1 MNVHP
6 CARTVPF
13 SRELLVRRHLEQ
25 GWSLAESAAAA
36 GVSSRTGFKW
46 LARFRREGV
55 QGFADR
61 SCRPKRSPNAT
72 SPEVVERVIE
82 LRRLK
87 RTGLRIARELRVA
100 QSTVSRVLRRHRLSR
115 ARDLE
120 PRPDVVRYER
130 KRPGELVHID
140 IKKLNRFDRP
150 GHRVHGDRTTIC
162 RGAGWDF
169 VHVCVD
175 DHSRLAYVEV
185 LPNERKESATSFW
198 LRARAWY
205 ARHGVTIERAM
216 TDNGS
221 CYRSGL
227 FNKALAASDARHL
240 YTRPYRPQT
249 NGKAER
255 FIQSLLREW
264 AYAAT
269 YPSSNDRN
277 AALAEWVRSYNELRP
292 HHGIGAKPPI
302 SRITGEQRAD

>member
-13 SRELLVRRHLEQ
+13 SRALLVRRHLEH
-25 GWSLAESAAAA
+25 GWSLADAAVAA
-36 GVSSRTGFKW
+36 GVSVRTAYKW
-46 LARFRREGV
+46 LARFRAEGEAGLV
-55 QGFADR
+55 DR
-61 SCRPKRSPNAT
+61 SCRPSRSPRAT
-72 SPEVVERVIE
+72 SASVADQVGA

-87 RTGLRIARELRVA
+87 RTGLRISRQLSVA
-100 QSTVSRVLRRHRLSR
+100 QSTVSRLLRKEGVSR

-130 KRPGELVHID
+130 ERPGELVHID

-150 GHRVHGDRTTIC
+150 GHRVHGDRRTEC
-162 RGAGWDF
+162 RGVGWDF

-198 LRARAWY
+198 VRARAWY
-205 ARHGVTIERAM
+205 AKQGVRIERAM

-227 FNKALAASDARHL
+227 FNKALEAGKTRHL

-269 YPSSNDRN
+269 YTSSDERN
-277 AALAEWVRSYNELRP
+277 AVLPAWVRSYNELRP

-302 SRITGEQRAD
+302 SRIRGEQRAD